1 MVMSI
6 AELAIFLIF
15 GVPVIGGIIIAIL
28 AITRGWAVKNREL
41 RLQENRFQVDSNFRQ
56 NEMNDQILH
65 ADDYAASLVEIR
77 ALAEEV
83 RQLRKELAE
92 MRRRQDY
99 NQ

>member
-1 MVMSI
+1 MVISFI
-6 AELAIFLIF
+6 ELALILMI
-15 GVPVIGGIIIAIL
+15 GVPVTGLIIIAIL
-28 AITRGWAVKNREL
+28 AIFRGWSVKNREL
-41 RLQENRFQVDSNFRQ
+41 RLQENRFQVDANFRQ

-65 ADDYAASLVEIR
+65 ADDYAASMVEVK

>member
-1 MVMSI
+1 MVISFI
-6 AELAIFLIF
+6 ELAVILIF
-15 GVPVIGGIIIAIL
+15 GVPVIGLIVIATL
-28 AITRGWAVKNREL
+28 AIFRGWAVKNREL
-41 RLQENRFQVDSNFRQ
+41 RLQETRFEVDANLRQ

-65 ADDYAASLVEIR
+65 ADDYAASIIEIK

>member
-1 MVMSI
+1 MVISFI
-6 AELAIFLIF
+6 ELALILMI
-15 GVPVIGGIIIAIL
+15 GVPVIGLIVIAIL
-28 AITRGWAVKNREL
+28 AIFRGWAVKNREL
-41 RLQENRFQVDSNFRQ
+41 RLQETRFEVDANLRQ

-65 ADDYAASLVEIR
+65 SDDYAASMIEIK

>member
-28 AITRGWAVKNREL
+28 AISRGWSVKNREL
-41 RLQENRFQVDSNFRQ
+41 RLQENRFQVDANFRQ

-65 ADDYAASLVEIR
+65 ADDYAASIVEIK

>member
-1 MVMSI
+1 MVISFV
-6 AELAIFLIF
+6 ELAVILIF

-28 AITRGWAVKNREL
+28 TIFRGWAVKNREL
-41 RLQENRFQVDSNFRQ
+41 RLQESRFQVDANFRQ

-65 ADDYAASLVEIR
+65 SDDYAASIVEIK